1 MKSVALRLWLS
12 ILLMAVAAYGIYSGW
27 RMYERFSAQQSPAV
41 VVMPVQDGLVG
52 HQIQPFALTER
63 SGREFDSRELDGQV
77 WVASFFF
84 SSCPGACIKM
94 NNTIARLQEDYK
106 DSGVK
111 FVSITVDPEND
122 SLDELRKYAK
132 HFGADSERW
141 LFLRGPEEEIRRVCT
156 EDFKL
161 AYGRALHSDR
171 LVVID
176 GAGKVQGAFRATD
189 DAQLVLFKRK
199 LDQLLKG

>member
-1 MKSVALRLWLS
+1 MKSVAVRIWLS
-12 ILLMAVAAYGIYSGW
+12 ILLIALAAYGIYSGW
-27 RMYERFSAQQSPAV
+27 RMYDRFAAERSPAV
-41 VVMPVQDGLVG
+41 AVTPVQDALVG
-52 HQIQPFALTER
+52 HRIQPFHLTER
-63 SGREFDSRELDGQV
+63 SGREFDSDELDGQV

-94 NNTIARLQEDYK
+94 NNTIARLQEEYRN
-106 DSGVK
+106 SNIK

-122 SLDELRKYAK
+122 TLEELQKYAR
-132 HFGADSERW
+132 HFGADDERW
-141 LFLRGPEEEIRRVCT
+141 LFLTGPETEIRRVCT

-176 GAGKVQGAFRATD
+176 RAGAVQGAYRATE
-189 DAQLVLFKRK
+189 DAQMVLMKRK
-199 LDQLLKG
+199 LEQLLKG